1 MPDVRTALITGASSG
16 IGRCITERL
25 LAANWRVIGIGRHF
39 DHVAADPAC
48 FQAVVLDLSELDRL
62 PQQLTQLAH
71 EHAAVDTV
79 ILSAGR
85 GRFGS
90 LEEFSYAEIRALIDL
105 NFTSQAY
112 VARAFLP
119 LMKRRRRGD
128 LLVIGSEAALKGSR
142 KGAVYC
148 ASKFALRGLA
158 QALREECAKSGVRVT
173 LINPGM
179 VATPFFDRLDFAPG
193 EEPEQHLLAEDVAAT
208 VLSVLES
215 RPECV
220 FDEINLSPRHHVIR
234 FKPK

>member
-16 IGRCITERL
+16 IGRCIAERL
-25 LAANWRVIGIGRHF
+25 VAAHWTVIGIGRHF
-39 DHVAADPAC
+39 GGFDADPVY
-48 FQAVVLDLSELDRL
+48 FKPVVLDLSDLDRL
-62 PQQLTQLAH
+62 PAQLTRLAK

-85 GRFGS
+85 GQFGS
-90 LEEFSYAEIRALIDL
+90 LEEFAYGEIRAVMDL

-119 LMKRRRRGD
+119 LLKRQRRGD
-128 LLVIGSEAALKGSR
+128 LIVIGSEAALKGSR

-148 ASKFALRGLA
+148 ASKFALRGMA

-179 VATPFFDRLDFAPG
+179 VATPFFDQLDFAPG
-193 EEPEQHLLAEDVAAT
+193 ENAEQHLLADDIAAAVLT
-208 VLSVLES
+208 VLAS
-215 RPECV
+215 RPGCV